1 MRKFINQFSFIL
13 LTLIISLSSVS
24 CAQLDKSDNITMQ
37 DFKEKLKNDKEMIVL
52 DVRTEQELVGPL
64 GKIDKAINIPV
75 QELEKR
81 ISELKDYQDREIAV
95 ICRSGNRSVF
105 GTQILIKNGFK
116 AKNVLGGMKE
126 YIK

>member
-1 MRKFINQFSFIL
+1 MRKFINQFCFIL

-37 DFKEKLKNDKEMIVL
+37 EFKEKLKNDKEMIVL
-52 DVRTEQELVGPL
+52 DVRTEQELLGPL
-64 GKIDKAINIPV
+64 GKIDKVINIPV

-95 ICRSGNRSVF
+95 ICRSGNRSVL

>member
-37 DFKEKLKNDKEMIVL
+37 EFKEKLKNDKEMIVL